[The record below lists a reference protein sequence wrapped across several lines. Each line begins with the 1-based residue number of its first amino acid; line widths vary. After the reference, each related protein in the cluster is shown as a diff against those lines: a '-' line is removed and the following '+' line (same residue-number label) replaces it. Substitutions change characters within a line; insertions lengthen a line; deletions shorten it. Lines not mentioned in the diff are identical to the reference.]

1 MPASAPVSQKERI
14 DIIDILRGV
23 ALLGILLMNI
33 PYFSNPEQANFNLR
47 VYNETSGPN
56 YYTWW
61 AITGL
66 FEGTM
71 RAMFTILFGAGCLL
85 LVKRLE
91 NKPGINP
98 ADIYYRRLLWLLLFG
113 FINAF
118 VFLWPGDILYPYA
131 LCGLFIFPFRNMKAK
146 HLAYI
151 GAFLLIVTV
160 AKNTYTDYSKGAERK
175 AGEQA
180 ISIENKGDNLTGEQ
194 QAAKDAWLAAQERSN
209 PDNIRKAADEEKALM
224 SGGDYPTIWAHL
236 KNINIFLQ
244 STEFYNQ
251 TFLDIMLLLFL
262 GMAAFKAGMITGA
275 RSIRFYFIAM
285 VIGYIF
291 GLAAS
296 YWYARN
302 WILAGFDRAYYN
314 DLAFVNLF
322 QVKRILLAIGHF
334 SLVMLLYKMGFAKRF
349 MEWMRSVGQ
358 MAFTNYL
365 MQSIICTT
373 IFYGYGFGYF
383 GKWQR
388 YETYYIVGAIWIFQV
403 VFSVVWLRYYR
414 FGPFEWI
421 WRSLTYWKK
430 QPFIKKKKAD
440 EPETPEFSPALT

>member
-1 MPASAPVSQKERI
+1 MSQSAPVSQKERI

-33 PYFSNPEQANFNLR
+33 PYFSNPEQASFNLR
-47 VYNETSGPN
+47 VYNEWSGPN

-61 AITGL
+61 AVVGL

-85 LVKRLE
+85 LIRRLE
-91 NKPGINP
+91 KKQDINP

-131 LCGLFIFPFRNMKAK
+131 LCGLFLFPFRNMKAG
-146 HLAYI
+146 HLAGI
-151 GAFLLIVTV
+151 GALLLVLTI
-160 AKNTYTDYSKGAERK
+160 AKNTYTDYSRSAQRK
-175 AGEQA
+175 AGESA
-180 ISIENKGDNLTGEQ
+180 IAVESKGGRLTPAQET
-194 QAAKDAWLAAQERSN
+194 AKSAWLAAQEKSK
-209 PDNIRKAADEEKALM
+209 PENIRKAAAAEKAIM
-224 SGGDYPTIWAHL
+224 AGDYFTIWAHL

-244 STEFYNQ
+244 STEFYSQ

-275 RSIRFYFIAM
+275 RSPRFYFMAM
-285 VIGYIF
+285 VSGYVF

-302 WILAGFDRAYYN
+302 WILAGFDGAYYH
-314 DLAFVNLF
+314 DLSYVNLY
-322 QVKRILLAIGHF
+322 QVKRTLLATGHF
-334 SLVMLLYKMGFAKRF
+334 SLVMLLYKLGFAKRL
-349 MEWMRSVGQ
+349 MGWMRCVGQ

-365 MQSIICTT
+365 LQSIICTL
-373 IFYGYGFGYF
+373 IFYGYGLGYF
-383 GKWQR
+383 GRLQR
-388 YETYYIVGAIWIFQV
+388 YETYYVVGAIWIAQTV
-403 VFSVVWLRYYR
+403 YSVVWLRYFR

-421 WRSLTYWKK
+421 WRSLTYWHR
-430 QPFIKKKKAD
+430 QTFRRRAIVDASEGAPLNPSMA
-440 EPETPEFSPALT
+440 